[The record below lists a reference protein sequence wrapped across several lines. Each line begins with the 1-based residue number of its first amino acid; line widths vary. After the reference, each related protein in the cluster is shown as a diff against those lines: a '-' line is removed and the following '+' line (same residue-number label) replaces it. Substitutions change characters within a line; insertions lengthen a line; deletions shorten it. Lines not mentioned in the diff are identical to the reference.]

1 MLLVD
6 QETVEAIEL
15 RAPRTSTEDAERLC
29 GQLLRGVISSA
40 FSDQARVG
48 IWTRLQMLDG
58 LLNGCSG
65 E

>member
-6 QETVEAIEL
+6 QEMVEAKEL
-15 RAPRTSTEDAERLC
+15 RAPRTSTEDAEILC
-29 GQLLRGVISSA
+29 GQLLGGVIFSA
-40 FSDQARVG
+40 FSGRARVG
-48 IWTRLQMLDG
+48 IGTRLQMLDG